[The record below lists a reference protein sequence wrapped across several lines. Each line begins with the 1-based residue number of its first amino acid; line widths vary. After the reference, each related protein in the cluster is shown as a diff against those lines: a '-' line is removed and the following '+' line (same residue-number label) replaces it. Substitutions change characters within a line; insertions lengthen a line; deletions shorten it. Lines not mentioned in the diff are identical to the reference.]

1 MQFEPSAAIAYWAKY
16 AAAKSA
22 VIHADQAWTY
32 KTLNDRI
39 SKLASSVQLLPPEH
53 RRIAVACGNDL
64 SLLTS
69 ILAVVR
75 AGRSA
80 VIIPR
85 NLEPEPLAYCLAN
98 AAVLAAIA
106 DSRSDSTTSLQTVMG
121 PKGIVIDY
129 ATDDITNTPSP
140 PTTGSLPADSEWAV
154 FYSSGTTG
162 LPKGIVRDHYS
173 VVVELLGWC
182 LELSLNQNH
191 TFLVGRP
198 VYYTGGLLIALSAL
212 LMGSTLVLEPSLTW
226 STYQDVLREQHIH
239 FTFLIPSQL
248 RQFVLEA
255 KECQPSILSADTILL
270 LGEPIS
276 GDEKLEA
283 RSVLRSAIVESW
295 GNSESLG
302 TITRPEDLDCAPD
315 SIGRPFLTD
324 EMYIVSENG
333 EPLPPGEV
341 GYIAGSQDAA
351 FSEYCANPEATG
363 QALRNNMVVSEDLG
377 YVDDSGLFYIEGRKN
392 EVIEIDGQHLSLVH
406 LENRIR
412 RDGLVRDICIACLP
426 NPTGPAELGAAVV
439 PLEPDN
445 VPPDAAAILRSI
457 VSHLPPGTHIKTLV
471 TLPSLP
477 KTPTGKII
485 RHAVLDILAAPNVYP
500 TSNSELHS

>member
-32 KTLNDRI
+32 KTLNDHI
-39 SKLASSVQLLPPEH
+39 SRLASSVQLLPPEH

-121 PKGIVIDY
+121 PKGIV
-129 ATDDITNTPSP
+129 
-140 PTTGSLPADSEWAV
+140 
-154 FYSSGTTG
+154 
-162 LPKGIVRDHYS
+162 RDHYS

-182 LELSLNQNH
+182 LELGLNQNH

-426 NPTGPAELGAAVV
+426 DPTGAAELGAAVV
-439 PLEPDN
+439 PLEPNN
-445 VPPDAAAILRSI
+445 VSPDTAAILHSI
-457 VSHLPPGTHIKTLV
+457 VSHLPRGTHVKTLV